1 MSHWERG
8 LERKIELKTA
18 EYHRKLARLV
28 ELSKKAAHELVI
40 DTAKR
45 FAGAAR
51 NAMPPDDGQS
61 RISQSKSKR
70 KIIDICDPTTW
81 ESVRFGKINRN
92 AHFGSNRYNFVVLF
106 RYRDKGCRGIKFF
119 HSLADAEQFQ
129 FIKNRGAARYGW
141 AQATV
146 ALGGAAPR
154 VTPPGFPFAK
164 EAKRLMDAAGSTEI
178 SESAD
183 APRVEIENHSTAAGP
198 MHLMKSKKKGLWKA
212 VDGLNR
218 GIKAAEKEM
227 EANF

>member
-1 MSHWERG
+1 MSQWKSG

-28 ELSKKAAHELVI
+28 ELSKKNAHELVT

-51 NAMPPDDGQS
+51 NAMPPDEGKT
-61 RISQSKSKR
+61 RIQPESAKR
-70 KIIDICDPTTW
+70 KIIDITSPGTW
-81 ESVRFGKINRN
+81 ENTRFGKVNRN
-92 AHFGSNRYNFVVLF
+92 AHFGQNKYDFVVLLD
-106 RYRDKGCRGIKFF
+106 RRDRAGRKLRFF
-119 HSLADAEQFQ
+119 QSRQEAEQFS

-141 AQATV
+141 AQATA

-154 VTPPGFPFAK
+154 VTPAGFPFAK
-164 EAKRLMDAAGSTEI
+164 EAKRLMDVAGSTEI
-178 SESAD
+178 SENAD
-183 APRVEIENHSTAAGP
+183 APRIEVENHSTAAGP
-198 MHLMKSKKKGLWKA
+198 MHLMKSKEKGLWKA

>member
-1 MSHWERG
+1 MSHWESG

-51 NAMPPDDGQS
+51 NAMPPDEGKTRLQPES
-61 RISQSKSKR
+61 GKR
-70 KIIDICDPTTW
+70 EIIDIADPETW
-81 ESVRFGKINRN
+81 ESVRFGKVNRN
-92 AHFGSNRYNFVVLF
+92 AHFGPNKYNFVVLF
-106 RYRDKGCRGIKFF
+106 RKRPKGGRKTKYF
-119 HSLADAEQFQ
+119 HAEQEAKQFQ

-154 VTPPGFPFAK
+154 VTPAGFPFAK
-164 EAKRLMDAAGSTEI
+164 EAKRLMDVAGSTEM
-178 SESAD
+178 SENAD
-183 APRVEIENHSTAAGP
+183 MPRVEIENHSTAAGP
-198 MHLMKSKKKGLWKA
+198 MHLMKSKEKGLWKA